1 MNNSNTL
8 KEYLIQKQGLSHAQ
22 WKVADQLSLGLSN
35 KEIAQ
40 NLTVTIKT
48 VKMHLIEVYKKMNI
62 RSRNEFQAKI
72 KDIKQKT
79 TKLEVNGPANI
90 LMLLEMYKEKINP
103 ELSQKIQSEAEKTIK
118 YMRQVDALNTKFWHE
133 INESDS

>member
-1 MNNSNTL
+1 MNNEL
-8 KEYLIQKQGLSHAQ
+8 KTFLIKDYGLSRAQ
-22 WKVADQLSLGLSN
+22 WKVADQLSLGLNN

-40 NLTVTIKT
+40 NLTVSIKT

-90 LMLLEMYKEKINP
+90 LMLLEMYKDKINP
-103 ELSQKIQSEAEKTIK
+103 ELSNKIQSEAEKTIK